1 MINGLVEHTPSKSTF
16 NKQNITMPTSI
27 TSTEI
32 TNVTGISFEY
42 KRYDSA
48 PMDTSCNINFKSD
61 RRVGNIILKATP
73 VTFNQLELMESS
85 CRVRTIKRPNNQLCP
100 DISDPTHIDISAYIE
115 SLPPQQHVMERKE
128 LSIWWKGLSS
138 IERRIIWWLNSSIV
152 PLCSIERILLE
163 KLSLSGRYGFSN
175 GNTDQAYHDHD
186 HVKQMEQREQEIT
199 KKMATFEKTMNARN
213 KVCRMYF
220 SAAEFPPPS
229 PPTFEFCRTGELVD
243 IGDIRDT
250 YQFDFEGFINR
261 ELDDIRI
268 YYDKDVL
275 GGPVDVGYDP
285 RYLVP
290 TSRNLLAELG
300 VELTVL
306 YHELWSAQG
315 EDQFREEKDSNEL
328 ETGNQ
333 YDPRKPKALRDTGND
348 SGALSKLIDYIR
360 RKSSECGSPVVCTRA
375 RKKNQRSF
383 QCQACYGTGRDC
395 ISLDLRWDRFG
406 FYIHVLNSHGR
417 MQTVGNMSHHP
428 LCPHNLPEE
437 IKNISLRECLV
448 WGCKT
453 LSAVKFCASHAVV
466 EAKEE
471 CVECRRWFL
480 YQHERTQ
487 LRDQRCRDCLRQ
499 LGISDSWQPRDE
511 NLTLMERQRWR
522 RAARSYLRRN
532 YGSLLCRESDSEN
545 SESDSESDFH
555 QKRSRSESDFEKY
568 GKSDSESD
576 FQKYGESDGESD
588 FQMYGES
595 DGETTS
601 HCMSV
606 D

>member
-1 MINGLVEHTPSKSTF
+1 
-16 NKQNITMPTSI
+16 
-27 TSTEI
+27 
-32 TNVTGISFEY
+32 
-42 KRYDSA
+42 
-48 PMDTSCNINFKSD
+48 
-61 RRVGNIILKATP
+61 
-73 VTFNQLELMESS
+73 
-85 CRVRTIKRPNNQLCP
+85 
-100 DISDPTHIDISAYIE
+100 
-115 SLPPQQHVMERKE
+115 
-128 LSIWWKGLSS
+128 
-138 IERRIIWWLNSSIV
+138 
-152 PLCSIERILLE
+152 
-163 KLSLSGRYGFSN
+163 
-175 GNTDQAYHDHD
+175 
-186 HVKQMEQREQEIT
+186 
-199 KKMATFEKTMNARN
+199 
-213 KVCRMYF
+213 
-220 SAAEFPPPS
+220 
-229 PPTFEFCRTGELVD
+229 
-243 IGDIRDT
+243 
-250 YQFDFEGFINR
+250 
-261 ELDDIRI
+261 
-268 YYDKDVL
+268 
-275 GGPVDVGYDP
+275 
-285 RYLVP
+285 
-290 TSRNLLAELG
+290 
-300 VELTVL
+300 L

-315 EDQFREEKDSNEL
+315 EDQFREEKDSNEF
-328 ETGNQ
+328 EIGNQ

-375 RKKNQRSF
+375 RKKNQRTF

-437 IKNISLRECLV
+437 IKNIRLDECLV

-522 RAARSYLRRN
+522 REARSYLRRN

-555 QKRSRSESDFEKY
+555 RKRSRSESDFEKY